1 MKKIIVAMVVVMVVA
16 LGGMFIFK
24 DNLTEYIANAGVEQA
39 FGTTDTYEIIKE
51 ELLKQEGVQN
61 VSYKVYPTG
70 AEYVIEHSGNIRII
84 RFFSNEELG
93 IVG

>member
-1 MKKIIVAMVVVMVVA
+1 MKKFIVAMVVFVTVA
-16 LGGMFIFK
+16 LGGMFIFRDK
-24 DNLTEYIANAGVEQA
+24 LTECITNAGVEQA

>member
-1 MKKIIVAMVVVMVVA
+1 MKKFIVAMAVVMVVA
-16 LGGMFIFK
+16 LGGMFIFRDK
-24 DNLTEYIANAGVEQA
+24 LTECITNAGIEQA

-51 ELLKQEGVQN
+51 ELLKQEGVED

-70 AEYVIEHSGNIRII
+70 AEYVIKHSGNIRII
-84 RFFSNEELG
+84 RWFTNEELG

>member
-1 MKKIIVAMVVVMVVA
+1 MKKIIVAMVVFVTVA

-24 DNLTEYIANAGVEQA
+24 DKLTECIVNAGVEQA
-39 FGTTDTYEIIKE
+39 FGETDTYEIIKE

-84 RFFSNEELG
+84 RWFSNEELG

>member
-1 MKKIIVAMVVVMVVA
+1 MKKFIVAMVVVMVVA
-16 LGGMFIFK
+16 LGGMFIFRDK
-24 DNLTEYIANAGVEQA
+24 LTECITNAGVEQA

-84 RFFSNEELG
+84 RWFTNEELG

>member
-1 MKKIIVAMVVVMVVA
+1 MKKFIVAMVVVMVVA
-16 LGGMFIFK
+16 LGGMFIFR
-24 DNLTEYIANAGVEQA
+24 DRLTECIVNAGMEQA

-61 VSYKVYPTG
+61 VSYKILPSG

-84 RFFSNEELG
+84 RFFSNEDLG

>member
-1 MKKIIVAMVVVMVVA
+1 MKKIIVAMVVFVTVA
-16 LGGMFIFK
+16 LGGMFIFRDK
-24 DNLTEYIANAGVEQA
+24 LTECIVNAGVEQA
-39 FGTTDTYEIIKE
+39 FGETDTYEIIKE

-84 RFFSNEELG
+84 RWFTNEELG

>member
-1 MKKIIVAMVVVMVVA
+1 MKKFIVAMVVVMVVA
-16 LGGMFIFK
+16 LGGMFIFRDK
-24 DNLTEYIANAGVEQA
+24 LTECITNAGVEQA

-61 VSYKVYPTG
+61 VSYKILPSG
-70 AEYVIEHSGNIRII
+70 AEYVIEHSGNVMII
-84 RFFSNEELG
+84 RYFSNEELG

>member
-1 MKKIIVAMVVVMVVA
+1 MKKFIVAMVVVMVVA
-16 LGGMFIFK
+16 LGGMLIFR
-24 DNLTEYIANAGVEQA
+24 DILTECITNAGVEQA

-51 ELLKQEGVQN
+51 ELLQQKGVED

-70 AEYVIEHSGNIRII
+70 AEYVIKHSGNIMII
-84 RFFSNEELG
+84 RWFTNEELG